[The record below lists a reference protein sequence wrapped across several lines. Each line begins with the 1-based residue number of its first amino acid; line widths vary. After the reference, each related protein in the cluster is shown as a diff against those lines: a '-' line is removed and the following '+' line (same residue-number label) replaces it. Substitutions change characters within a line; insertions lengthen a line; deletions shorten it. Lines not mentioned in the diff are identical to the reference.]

1 MDTETQLVKDEQSS
15 KASPALLAAGAVA
28 LLASA
33 PVWAAQQSVTLS
45 VPDMSCASCPIT
57 IKASLSKL
65 LGVASVK
72 SDLDKKQTTVS
83 YDDAKTDV
91 AALSKA
97 TGAAG
102 FPSTPVKAAK

>member
-1 MDTETQLVKDEQSS
+1 MKH
-15 KASPALLAAGAVA
+15 LLAIA
-28 LLASA
+28 LLAST

-57 IKASLSKL
+57 VKAALSKVP
-65 LGVASVK
+65 GVASVK
-72 SDLDKKQTTVS
+72 SDLAKRQTTVAF
-83 YDDAKTDV
+83 DDAKTDV

-102 FPSTPVKAAK
+102 YPSTPVKVAK

>member
-1 MDTETQLVKDEQSS
+1 MKS
-15 KASPALLAAGAVA
+15 LLAIA
-28 LLASA
+28 LLASSS
-33 PVWAAQQSVTLS
+33 VWAAQQSVTLS

-57 IKASLSKL
+57 VKAALSKVP
-65 LGVASVK
+65 GVASVK
-72 SDLDKKQTTVS
+72 SDLDKRQTTVS
-83 YDDAKTDV
+83 YDDVKTDV